1 MSSGGLRVS
10 CSARQL
16 SKPGRDRGISPGLM
30 KVMKVTVAREGC
42 SFVFSLILFLH
53 PT

>member
-16 SKPGRDRGISPGLM
+16 SKPGRDRGISPALM
-30 KVMKVTVAREGC
+30 KVSVTVAREGC